1 MSNEII
7 CPKCNHHF
15 SLNEVLNEELNVQ
28 LKAAREKLNQEAA
41 DWRKQ
46 REEEFNSK
54 IKQAESAAEKKATEA
69 LNTRLQM
76 LENEAREKQVQLE
89 TLRKKELEFLKLQQ
103 DMAHREKQI
112 DIEKEK
118 YFLEKSSEIE
128 NNVIKREQEMFDLKM
143 KEKDTQMESL
153 KKTIDDLKRKSEQG
167 SMQTQGEAQ
176 ELLLEQILKE
186 NFPFDWIEEVG
197 KGVKGADCI
206 LTVRNNRGD
215 MCGKI
220 IFESKQTKDWSNAWT
235 DKLKNDMRQ
244 QQADIA
250 ILVTQA
256 FPKDMST
263 FGERNGVWICNF
275 REVVSVV
282 MLVRNSLLQLYDIQK
297 KEENKGDKMHMLYD
311 FLTGLEFKGH
321 MEAIAEGFKDIRNNI
336 LKERVQMEKLWK
348 EREKQLEKA
357 LLNAVGLYGSIK
369 GIAGSSVGNIPLLD
383 GEDTPLIEN

>member
-118 YFLEKSSEIE
+118 YF
-128 NNVIKREQEMFDLKM
+128 
-143 KEKDTQMESL
+143 
-153 KKTIDDLKRKSEQG
+153 
-167 SMQTQGEAQ
+167 
-176 ELLLEQILKE
+176 
-186 NFPFDWIEEVG
+186 
-197 KGVKGADCI
+197 
-206 LTVRNNRGD
+206 
-215 MCGKI
+215 
-220 IFESKQTKDWSNAWT
+220 
-235 DKLKNDMRQ
+235 
-244 QQADIA
+244 
-250 ILVTQA
+250 
-256 FPKDMST
+256 
-263 FGERNGVWICNF
+263 
-275 REVVSVV
+275 
-282 MLVRNSLLQLYDIQK
+282 
-297 KEENKGDKMHMLYD
+297 
-311 FLTGLEFKGH
+311 
-321 MEAIAEGFKDIRNNI
+321 
-336 LKERVQMEKLWK
+336 
-348 EREKQLEKA
+348 
-357 LLNAVGLYGSIK
+357 
-369 GIAGSSVGNIPLLD
+369 
-383 GEDTPLIEN
+383 

>member
-76 LENEAREKQVQLE
+76 LENEAREKQVQLG

-118 YFLEKSSEIE
+118 YFLEKSREIE

-167 SMQTQGEAQ
+167 SMQAQGEAQ

>member
-7 CPKCNHHF
+7 CPKCSHHF

-54 IKQAESAAEKKATEA
+54 IKQAETAAEKKATEA
-69 LNTRLQM
+69 LNSRLQM
-76 LENEAREKQVQLE
+76 LENEAREKQLQLE
-89 TLRKKELEFLKLQQ
+89 TLRKKEIEFLKLQQ
-103 DMAHREKQI
+103 DVADREKQI
-112 DIEKEK
+112 EIEKEK
-118 YFLEKSSEIE
+118 YFLEKSREIE
-128 NNVIKREQEMFDLKM
+128 HNIIKREQEMFDLKM

-153 KKTIDDLKRKSEQG
+153 KRTIDDLKRKSEQG
-167 SMQTQGEAQ
+167 SMQAQGEAQ

-186 NFPFDWIEEVG
+186 NFPFDLIEEVG
-197 KGVKGADCI
+197 KGVKGADCM
-206 LTVRNNRGD
+206 LTVRNSRGEN
-215 MCGKI
+215 CGKI

-256 FPKDMST
+256 FPKEMST
-263 FGERNGVWICNF
+263 FGERNGVWVCGF
-275 REVVSVV
+275 REVVSLV
-282 MLVRNSLLQLYDIQK
+282 MLVRNSLLQLYDMQK

-383 GEDTPLIEN
+383 GDDTPLLEN

>member
-118 YFLEKSSEIE
+118 YFLEKSREIE

-167 SMQTQGEAQ
+167 SMQAQGEAQ

>member
-7 CPKCNHHF
+7 CPKCSHHF

-46 REEEFNSK
+46 RDEEYNLK

-76 LENEAREKQVQLE
+76 LENDAREKQLQLE
-89 TLRKKELEFLKLQQ
+89 TLRRKELEFLKLQQ

-112 DIEKEK
+112 EIEKEK
-118 YFLEKSSEIE
+118 YFLEKSREIE
-128 NNVIKREQEMFDLKM
+128 NSIIKREQEMFDLKM

-167 SMQTQGEAQ
+167 SMQAQGEAQ

-186 NFPFDWIEEVG
+186 NFPFDLIEEVG
-197 KGVKGADCI
+197 KGVKGADCM
-206 LTVRNNRGD
+206 LTVRNSRGEL
-215 MCGKI
+215 CGKI

-263 FGERNGVWICNF
+263 FGERNGIWICNF

-297 KEENKGDKMHMLYD
+297 KEENKGDKMQMLYD

-383 GEDTPLIEN
+383 GDDTPLLES